1 MISRSSEYAIRALTF
16 LARQDGERY
25 YLARDMAET
34 LGIPAPFLGK
44 VLQPLVSRG
53 ILDSQRGR
61 SGGFRLARPAGEVR
75 LLDIVETQE
84 SLEHLD
90 RCILGQAQCTDE
102 RPCPLHDYWRSAAA
116 DFMRV
121 LKTTTL
127 RTLLEHGRKHPHS
140 SYPFPTAASSVT
152 SLSDAK
158 AAEGHHPPSSARVAC
173 F

>member
-16 LARQDGERY
+16 LARQDGARY

-44 VLQPLVSRG
+44 VLQPLVTRG
-53 ILDSQRGR
+53 VLDSQRGR
-61 SGGFRLARPAGEVR
+61 SGGFRLARPANEIR

-90 RCILGQAQCTDE
+90 RCILGQAQCTDD
-102 RPCPLHDYWRSAAA
+102 RPCPLHDYWKTAAA

-121 LKTTTL
+121 LKSTTL
-127 RTLLEHGRKHPHS
+127 RTLLDHGRKHPQC
-140 SYPFPTAASSVT
+140 SYPFPTTPSTLT
-152 SLSDAK
+152 SLADAK
-158 AAEGHHPPSSARVAC
+158 GADGHHPSTASRAVC